1 MDTHTVIVKPIITE
15 KSMTDAGNGR
25 FTFVVRQNA
34 SKDMI
39 KKAVE
44 KKFDVHVIS
53 LTTTVTKGKTK
64 RVGARRMEKRVMQT
78 KKAIV
83 TLKKGE
89 KISLFSL
96 SE

>member
-1 MDTHTVIVKPIITE
+1 MDTHTVIIKPIITE

-25 FTFVVRQNA
+25 FTFLVRRNV

-44 KKFDVHVIS
+44 KKFNVHVTG

-64 RVGARRMEKRVMQT
+64 RVGMRRMEKGIT
-78 KKAIV
+78 PEKKAIV
-83 TLKKGE
+83 TVKKGE

>member
-1 MDTHTVIVKPIITE
+1 MDLHTVIIKPIITE

-25 FTFVVRQNA
+25 FTFLVRRNA

-39 KKAVE
+39 KKTVE
-44 KKFDVHVIS
+44 KKFDVHVVT
-53 LTTTVTKGKTK
+53 LTTTVTKGKSK
-64 RVGARRMEKRVMQT
+64 RVGTRRTEKT
-78 KKAIV
+78 LTPDKKAIV